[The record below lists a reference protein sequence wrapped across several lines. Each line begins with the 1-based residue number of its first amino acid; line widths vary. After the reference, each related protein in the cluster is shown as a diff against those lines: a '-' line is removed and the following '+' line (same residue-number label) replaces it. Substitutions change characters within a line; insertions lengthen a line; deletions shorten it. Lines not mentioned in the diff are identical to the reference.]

1 MKKIFALICIVGLVL
16 GASSCNDPNEDI
28 FYDAD
33 HSKVSSGET
42 GGSVGNEDM
51 DVPPKSTVN

>member
-16 GASSCNDPNEDI
+16 GTSSCNDPNEDI

-33 HSKVSSGET
+33 HHKVYTGGT
-42 GGSVGNEDM
+42 GGSDNGGDM

>member
-16 GASSCNDPNEDI
+16 GTSSCNDPNEDI

-33 HSKVSSGET
+33 HYKVSSGGT
-42 GGSVGNEDM
+42 GGTVGDGDM